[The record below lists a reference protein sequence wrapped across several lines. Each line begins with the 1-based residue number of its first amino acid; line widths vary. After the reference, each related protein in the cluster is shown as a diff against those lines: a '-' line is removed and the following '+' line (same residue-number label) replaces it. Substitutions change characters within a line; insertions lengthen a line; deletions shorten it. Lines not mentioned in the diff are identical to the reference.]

1 MNTNDQLTKI
11 YIENINVRNNSTTFT
26 EIANEIYRIYEN
38 LAPNA
43 KTKLGGL
50 VADELGIVVN
60 ELQDMGL
67 LD

>member
-11 YIENINVRNNSTTFT
+11 YIENINVRNNSTTFA